1 MDLEFFCFD
10 DKQRI
15 CRECARTSHKTHKF
29 NFVNA
34 CAEINKELL
43 DFLRTRSTELQVERK
58 VVHERQLKDFKLNVR
73 GTILAIK
80 EQSVNA
86 INDACS
92 RILGQINKG
101 DLRNVEREME
111 LFQTFFFN
119 KIANFNMR
127 IRATMD

>member
-1 MDLEFFCFD
+1 M
-10 DKQRI
+10 
-15 CRECARTSHKTHKF
+15 
-29 NFVNA
+29 NA

-43 DFLRTRSTELQVERK
+43 DFLRTRSTELQLERK
-58 VVHERQLKDFKLNVR
+58 IVHERQLKDFKLSVR
-73 GTILAIK
+73 GQILEIK
-80 EQSVNA
+80 EQSVAA

-92 RILGQINKG
+92 RILSQINRG

-127 IRATMD
+127 IRGTME